1 MRGSRDCIALVD
13 TSIAMTVIDRSLTEN
28 VGVTYTG
35 RMRSLVSA
43 TGHKLKGEVA
53 IVRELVVEDEVL
65 DYEKVM
71 VVELSGEVRK
81 VLREIGV
88 DDSVI
93 VGLTTV
99 DLAGTVASTHLL
111 VIVLKSIGICRLQDL
126 DCALQGSSPSPSESA
141 VSSLG

>member
-1 MRGSRDCIALVD
+1 MGFVRTRVSLKGMRGTKDCIALVG
-13 TSIAMTVIDRSLTEN
+13 TGAAMTVIDRSLAEN

-35 RMRSLVSA
+35 RRRSLVSA
-43 TGHKLKGEVA
+43 TGHKLEGEVA

-71 VVELSGEVRK
+71 VVELSGDVRK

-93 VGLTTV
+93 IGLTTV
-99 DLAGTVASTHLL
+99 ELAGLMPDTVTGR
-111 VIVLKSIGICRLQDL
+111 LKKVETFLF
-126 DCALQGSSPSPSESA
+126 
-141 VSSLG
+141 

>member
-1 MRGSRDCIALVD
+1 MSIVRTRVSLKGMRGSKDCIALVG
-13 TSIAMTVIDRSLTEN
+13 TGAAMTVIDRSLAEN

-43 TGHKLKGEVA
+43 TGHKLEGEVA

-71 VVELSGEVRK
+71 VVELSGDVRK
-81 VLREIGV
+81 VLREMGV

-93 VGLTTV
+93 IGLTTV
-99 DLAGTVASTHLL
+99 ELAGLMPDTATGR
-111 VIVLKSIGICRLQDL
+111 LKKVETFLF
-126 DCALQGSSPSPSESA
+126 
-141 VSSLG
+141 

>member
-1 MRGSRDCIALVD
+1 MGIVRTRVSLKGMRGSKDCIALVG
-13 TSIAMTVIDRSLTEN
+13 TGAAMTVIDRSLAEN

-43 TGHKLKGEVA
+43 TGHKLEGEVA

-71 VVELSGEVRK
+71 VVELSGDVRK
-81 VLREIGV
+81 VLREMGV

-93 VGLTTV
+93 IGLTTV
-99 DLAGTVASTHLL
+99 ELAGLMPDTATGR
-111 VIVLKSIGICRLQDL
+111 LKKVETFLF
-126 DCALQGSSPSPSESA
+126 
-141 VSSLG
+141 